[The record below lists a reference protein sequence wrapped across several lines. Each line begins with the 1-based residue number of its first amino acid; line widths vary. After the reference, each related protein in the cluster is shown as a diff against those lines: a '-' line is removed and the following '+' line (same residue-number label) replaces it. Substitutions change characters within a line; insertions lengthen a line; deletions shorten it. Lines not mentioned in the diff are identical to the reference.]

1 MASEEF
7 ASVQTKVEL
16 AMLNVVSQ
24 KANRSA
30 KLKQLVHRNADSA
43 LGKQLGGF
51 GTSGRVRAQA
61 EKVVP
66 LLGFVDATMVLMPT
80 TVPFGTLVHGS

>member
-43 LGKQLGGF
+43 LGKLGGF